1 VKRIALASLLVL
13 FVALGATG
21 SAHADLPEAMR
32 SEAAERFDRAIRLVN
47 TGDLSSGLA
56 EFQRAY
62 TLVPA
67 PIVLYNVGL
76 VYAALNRPVDAVREL
91 QQALSSQEAL
101 KPENIE
107 RARAVLREQS
117 DRIGQVEV
125 ATNVKEGV
133 VEIDN
138 VEAAKLPLAAPLD
151 VAIGSHVI
159 GVIAAGYAPAR
170 REVLV
175 AGRAQAQTHLE
186 VVLVAI
192 EGLLAHIS
200 LHCRVPGVDVFV
212 DGERVGKTPLEAS
225 VTTTPGK
232 HLVEVRRNG
241 YTSASHEI
249 MLGDGARGELTL
261 DPKVD
266 SSALGREGGWLAI
279 RTSETQSVVTVDG
292 EEIGLLSGPIQLP
305 AGPHRLHVERGGF
318 LPAERDV
325 DVPLG
330 GTSKVAVAFEPT
342 PETRAQFVSGAQ
354 SRRTWSWIALGAGAA
369 VVAGGVVVALASQG
383 QLAGARD
390 SFSAAEADI
399 QPGGGGSCDPRGFVA
414 DPAACKAKINDA
426 ASKVDNLETTRT
438 VGWVAAGVG
447 GAVLATGAVLLLTA
461 DSPHKYDERPTD
473 RLFGRWRVVPE
484 LGLRGGFVSAATQF

>member
-1 VKRIALASLLVL
+1 VNRIALASALALLL
-13 FVALGATG
+13 AFGTTRPAR
-21 SAHADLPEAMR
+21 ADPPDGTR

-47 TGDLSSGLA
+47 AGDLSSSLA

-91 QQALSSQEAL
+91 QKALSNQEAL
-101 KPENIE
+101 KPEHVE
-107 RARAVLREQS
+107 RARTVVREQS
-117 DRIGQVEV
+117 DRIGQVEI
-125 ATNVKEGV
+125 ATNVKEGM

-192 EGLLAHIS
+192 EGLLAHIA
-200 LHCRVPGVDVFV
+200 LRCRVPGADVFI

-225 VTTTPGK
+225 VTTTPGT
-232 HLVEVRRNG
+232 HRIDVRRPG
-241 YTSASHEI
+241 YMPAAHEI
-249 MLGDGARGELTL
+249 TLGDGARGELSL
-261 DPKVD
+261 DPTVD
-266 SSALGREGGWLAI
+266 PSALGREGGWLAI
-279 RTSETQSVVTVDG
+279 RTSETQSVLTVDG
-292 EEIGLLSGPIQLP
+292 EEIGLLKGPVQLP

-318 LPAERDV
+318 LPGERDV

-330 GTSKVAVAFEPT
+330 GTRNVAMAFEPT

-354 SRRTWSWIALGAGAA
+354 SRRTWGWVTLGVGAA
-369 VVAGGVVVALASQG
+369 VAAGGVAVALVAQSQ
-383 QLAGARD
+383 LPGARD
-390 SFSAAEADI
+390 TLSAAEADI
-399 QPGGGGSCDPRGFVA
+399 QPGGGGSCDPRGLVP
-414 DPAACKAKINDA
+414 DPNACKAKVNDA
-426 ASKVDNLETTRT
+426 AAKVDNLGTTRT
-438 VGWVAAGVG
+438 VGWVAAGLG
-447 GAVLATGAVLLLTA
+447 GAVIATGAALLLTG
-461 DSPHKYDERPTD
+461 DNPHKYDERPTD
-473 RLFGRWRVVPE
+473 RLFGGWRVVPQIG
-484 LGLRGGFVSAATQF
+484 LGGVFVSAAAQF